1 MLLRK
6 VERFLAATGMPPTRF
21 GRIVAGDPRFVSDL
35 RRGREPRRALTEHAE
50 HFMNKFKETTD
61 VA

>member
-6 VERFLAATGMPPTRF
+6 VERFLVATGMSPTRF
-21 GRIVAGDPRFVSDL
+21 GREVAGDPRLVSDL
-35 RRGREPRRALTEHAE
+35 RRGREPRRALVECME
-50 HFMNKFKETTD
+50 HFMNNYERMTY